1 MEKRKELTAKTA
13 KSVLGEQ
20 QQKREKRDSAKE
32 SPEDMA
38 LSGFV
43 DYKTTQASFGRNHLR
58 NI

>member
-1 MEKRKELTAKTA
+1 MEKPEELLAKTV

-20 QQKREKRDSAKE
+20 QQKREKHGSAKK

-43 DYKTTQASFGRNHLR
+43 S
-58 NI
+58 